1 MTDSSISTTSSNDLN
16 SHHGIHQVKRLRSI
30 KLTRPHTGTNHA
42 NLTIGHPL
50 ISSFGFSLRGGR
62 EFGTGFFISNVMK
75 GSEAD
80 VKGLRIGDQIIRVG
94 NSTGSYRVD
103 DAVHKELSQFI
114 ASQNRLILKV
124 RGELYSLAV
133 SCYFYFLSFSYI
145 PHCCINFKGGETFFL
160 ISRIKINLKI
170 FANNFDVFTTL
181 FLKVNLILW
190 KNLDLNGPSKKN

>member
-1 MTDSSISTTSSNDLN
+1 MTDSSMSTTSSNDLN
-16 SHHGIHQVKRLRSI
+16 SHHGIHQVKRLRTI

-62 EFGTGFFISNVMK
+62 EFGTGFFISNVYK

-80 VKGLRIGDQIIRVG
+80 MKGLKVGDQIIRVG

-124 RGELYSLAV
+124 RGVGILPVKERASDPLTWHVVPSPSSLA
-133 SCYFYFLSFSYI
+133 
-145 PHCCINFKGGETFFL
+145 
-160 ISRIKINLKI
+160 
-170 FANNFDVFTTL
+170 FTQDDSQTARD
-181 FLKVNLILW
+181 I
-190 KNLDLNGPSKKN
+190 

>member
-1 MTDSSISTTSSNDLN
+1 MSTTSSNDLN
-16 SHHGIHQVKRLRSI
+16 SHHGIHQVKRLRTI

-124 RGELYSLAV
+124 RGE
-133 SCYFYFLSFSYI
+133 
-145 PHCCINFKGGETFFL
+145 
-160 ISRIKINLKI
+160 
-170 FANNFDVFTTL
+170 
-181 FLKVNLILW
+181 
-190 KNLDLNGPSKKN
+190 

>member
-1 MTDSSISTTSSNDLN
+1 MTDSSMSTTSSNDLN
-16 SHHGIHQVKRLRSI
+16 SNHGIHQAKRLRTI

-124 RGELYSLAV
+124 RGELRFSLYLLTRFA
-133 SCYFYFLSFSYI
+133 CYVQQRLYY
-145 PHCCINFKGGETFFL
+145 
-160 ISRIKINLKI
+160 
-170 FANNFDVFTTL
+170 
-181 FLKVNLILW
+181 
-190 KNLDLNGPSKKN
+190 

>member
-1 MTDSSISTTSSNDLN
+1 MTDSSMSTTSSNDLN

-94 NSTGSYRVD
+94 NTTGSYRVD

-124 RGELYSLAV
+124 RGKCLFIKSPQV
-133 SCYFYFLSFSYI
+133 
-145 PHCCINFKGGETFFL
+145 HCL
-160 ISRIKINLKI
+160 ISYES
-170 FANNFDVFTTL
+170 A
-181 FLKVNLILW
+181 
-190 KNLDLNGPSKKN
+190 KNLDLNGLFDLFTRGELTMRRKLLIFCRLVFW